1 MTTREPAT
9 EGGLTAF
16 DVVKIVGIIIVALV
30 AIRLVGAVIGAVM
43 SVIWTVLI
51 AAVVIGGLWLAWSVH
66 SKGRKSNG

>member
-16 DVVKIVGIIIVALV
+16 DVVKIVGVIVLALV
-30 AIRLVGAVIGAVM
+30 VIRLVGAVIGAVM

-51 AAVVIGGLWLAWSVH
+51 AAIVIGGLWIAWSVH
-66 SKGRKSNG
+66 SKGRSR

>member
-16 DVVKIVGIIIVALV
+16 DVVKIVGIIVLALV

-51 AAVVIGGLWLAWSVH
+51 VGIVVGGLWIAWNVH
-66 SKGRKSNG
+66 AKGKSRH

>member
-16 DVVKIVGIIIVALV
+16 DVVKIVGVIVLALV

-51 AAVVIGGLWLAWSVH
+51 AAIVVGGLWLAWRAH
-66 SKGRKSNG
+66 AKGRTR

>member
-16 DVVKIVGIIIVALV
+16 DIVKIVGVIVLALV
-30 AIRLVGAVIGAVM
+30 VIRLVGAVIGAVM

-51 AAVVIGGLWLAWSVH
+51 AAIVVGGLWLAWSAH
-66 SKGRKSNG
+66 SKGKRNG

>member
-16 DVVKIVGIIIVALV
+16 DIVKIVGIIVLALV
-30 AIRLVGAVIGAVM
+30 VIRLVGAVIGAVM

-51 AAVVIGGLWLAWSVH
+51 AAIVVGGLWLAWSAH
-66 SKGRKSNG
+66 SKGKNRG